1 MVKVMHPHQKFESL
15 KFGHVF
21 EKNVPQMRS
30 SDEFGLTLKYQFP
43 VNKNQLNRPKCH
55 LKTNGCQII
64 TDSTVRLSYMVLAP
78 VENQERISD
87 ADSFQITPFYK
98 KACAK

>member
-1 MVKVMHPHQKFESL
+1 
-15 KFGHVF
+15 
-21 EKNVPQMRS
+21 MRS

-43 VNKNQLNRPKCH
+43 VNKNQLNLPKCH

-87 ADSFQITPFYK
+87 ADSFQITPFCK
-98 KACAK
+98 KLGNKIFQSVLHTTDLEKPYLDAR